1 MSNKRYRPSL
11 TLCVPTLNEEENV
24 PFLYLKFKELQKIL
38 KNRIDVK
45 LQFTDNN
52 SWDHTWTRISE
63 LVAKDY
69 SVSAFRFGRNIGFQ
83 ESILFNFMQA
93 NSDAV
98 IQIDADLQ
106 DPIELV
112 PAFVD
117 AWLDGAKVVSG
128 VRIERKENR
137 FLNVFRKL
145 GYRIISIFADHPIPE
160 DVGDF
165 RLLDKQVVDCLRLIK
180 TPSPYL
186 RAVISSYGF
195 PEKRIPY
202 VRSARN
208 LGKSKFNLFSL
219 IGLGIRGLL
228 SHTRFIIKLYNFLS
242 IVIVASLFI
251 FSIWILF
258 RVSLGF
264 EVPAGYFSL
273 LFLITLL
280 ALFVTLGI
288 AVLTYYLFRIY
299 QVING
304 EKGFYVETSIRN

>member
-1 MSNKRYRPSL
+1 MSNKRYKPTL
-11 TLCVPTLNEEENV
+11 TLCVPTLNEEDNIDI
-24 PFLYLKFKELQKIL
+24 LYSKFTDLQRAL
-38 KNRIDVK
+38 KNRVYVK

-52 SWDHTWTRISE
+52 SWDDTWIKIVQLT
-63 LVAKDY
+63 AKDDN
-69 SVSAFRFGRNIGFQ
+69 VRAFRFGRNIGFQ
-83 ESILFNFMQA
+83 ESILFNFIQA

-117 AWLDGAKVVSG
+117 AWLDGAKIVSG
-128 VRIERKENR
+128 VRRERKESMYI
-137 FLNVFRKL
+137 NVFRHF
-145 GYRIISIFADHPIPE
+145 GYRIISKFADHPIPE

-165 RLLDKQVVDCLRLIK
+165 RLLDKEVVDCLRLIR

-202 VRSARN
+202 VRNLRS
-208 LGKSKFNLFSL
+208 LGKSKFNVVSL

-228 SHTRFIIKLYNFLS
+228 SHTRFVIKLYNFLS
-242 IVIVASLFI
+242 TVIVASLLIFLVWVFI
-251 FSIWILF
+251 
-258 RVSLGF
+258 RVSIGF
-264 EVPAGYFSL
+264 EVPTGYFSL

-280 ALFVTLGI
+280 ALFVTFGI
-288 AVLTYYLFRIY
+288 AVLAYYLFKIY

-304 EKGFYVETSIRN
+304 ENRFYVEESGRG